1 MQCTRTDN
9 KTGAG
14 DGNRT
19 HVSSLGSSRTTIV
32 RHPREEDMI
41 LAKALTKGKRLPTRH
56 LGQFTHA
63 LRNICF
69 LDLGRFL

>member
-1 MQCTRTDN
+1 MGIEPTSQAWEAHVLPLYDTR
-9 KTGAG
+9 
-14 DGNRT
+14 
-19 HVSSLGSSRTTIV
+19 V
-32 RHPREEDMI
+32 RKIMI
-41 LAKALTKGKRLPTRH
+41 LAKAPTKGKRLPARH